1 MMLRPRCLASRS
13 RRVATSAGLL
23 LLVLS
28 SVVAAAPA
36 EAVPASKLLGHRCH
50 LYDASVTNED
60 TVAALKDVANGAPGA
75 WCEIDAWRI
84 SDGTL
89 IVFHDSTWGRVADSS
104 TLPPGVAPTDHVT
117 QATWAQVSQIRTKG
131 GQPIPKLQTMIDASA
146 QYHVPLLVEVK
157 NSIPDPAGLV
167 TYAKGKGATVSYYR
181 EPGTSCGTSQLD
193 GLQKAGA
200 RIGIKL
206 SSATA
211 CTPAQLQAGHVSFV
225 TQLHWIATAQYDQ
238 SLSSVGVVV
247 YARGTDKNTS
257 ATTLANGA
265 VGLLCPDPR
274 VALSWPGS

>member
-1 MMLRPRCLASRS
+1 MLRPLCFASRS
-13 RRVATSAGLL
+13 RSVVTVFGLL

-28 SVVAAAPA
+28 SFVAAAPA
-36 EAVPASKLLGHRCH
+36 DAVPASKLLGHRCH
-50 LYDASVTNED
+50 LYDPAVTNED
-60 TVAALKDVANGAPGA
+60 TVAALEDVAKEAPGA

-89 IVFHDSTWGRVADSS
+89 IVFHDLTWGRVADSS
-104 TLPPGVAPTDHVT
+104 TLPSGVAPTDKIT
-117 QATWAQVSQIRTKG
+117 KATWAQVSQIRTKG

-157 NSIPDPAGLV
+157 NSIPDPGGLV
-167 TYAKGKGATVSYYR
+167 TYAKSKGATVSYYR
-181 EPGTSCGTSQLD
+181 EPDTSCGTSQLD

-211 CTPAQLQAGHVSFV
+211 CTPAQLQARHVSFV
-225 TQLHWIATAQYDQ
+225 TQLYWIATAQYDQ
-238 SLSSVGVVV
+238 SLSQVGVVV
-247 YARGTDKNTS
+247 YARGTNRNTS

-265 VGLLCPDPR
+265 VKLLCPDPA